1 MARSPRPPKS
11 SSRRGAASPKPSRV
25 RRATPKAE
33 AKRPDA
39 STSRAAP
46 PRTSVLP
53 DTVARGGK
61 VARPLPDAPTD
72 EERAGPQY
80 LYGVV
85 RADGPLD
92 FGPIG
97 LGIPPSHVRAVCEHG
112 LAALVS
118 PTPSMRVDPTRAH
131 LLAHQRAAEVVLRE
145 HTLLPVAFGTVL
157 GSEAHVRA
165 LLHSTHESLRVVLTA
180 LEGKVEL
187 GLKVLYHREHLN
199 RRMELE
205 DEELR
210 RRADESEL
218 EHEQRLGRAVELR
231 AALDMAAMLEGLR
244 PLAAASRTDAPVG
257 ERMLLNAA
265 FLVARQDGPAFE
277 AKVRMLAARS
287 DLYTFRFTGPW
298 APYSFVDVRLG
309 RVDDQEPRV
318 SRTAG

>member
-1 MARSPRPPKS
+1 M
-11 SSRRGAASPKPSRV
+11 
-25 RRATPKAE
+25 
-33 AKRPDA
+33 PDA
-39 STSRAAP
+39 SRNAASGRDSQAGRLREVP
-46 PRTSVLP
+46 P
-53 DTVARGGK
+53 ARGSNSSRPEPSSAPSARDATAEHQGK
-61 VARPLPDAPTD
+61 SARPVPDAPTP
-72 EERAGPQY
+72 EELAGPQY

-97 LGIPPSHVRAVCEHG
+97 LGMPPSHVRAVCEDG

-157 GSEAHVRA
+157 GSEADVRA
-165 LLHSTHESLRVVLTA
+165 MLRSTHEALTSVLTA

-210 RRADESEL
+210 RRGDESEA

-265 FLVARQDGPAFE
+265 FLVARRDGPAFE

-298 APYSFVDVRLG
+298 APYSFVDLRLG
-309 RVDDQEPRV
+309 RADAPEPRV